1 MRKSR
6 KAEAQPCAIAQ
17 AVDHGENPTQLS
29 GSLDAEGSELP
40 PAPVP
45 VYMVA
50 ERAMTLE
57 SLEVFE
63 REFRLFKGSDEQNAA
78 SIHTKLGEAYE

>member
-6 KAEAQPCAIAQ
+6 KAKAHPRATAQ
-17 AVDHGENPTQLS
+17 AVDEGENPTQLS
-29 GSLDAEGSELP
+29 DSFDAEGGELP

-50 ERAMTLE
+50 ERAMILE
-57 SLEVFE
+57 FLEGFE
-63 REFRLFKGSDEQNAA
+63 REFRLFTGDDEQNAA
-78 SIHTKLGEAYE
+78 SIHTKLGKSPE